1 MTVKELIEELQK
13 YPPDMEV
20 VTKGAYSPRD
30 ELEPQP
36 KIKKFWDSDLAEET
50 YDYLRI

>member
-20 VTKGAYSPRD
+20 VTQGKYSPGD
-30 ELEPQP
+30 EFEPQP
-36 KIKKFWDSDLAEET
+36 QIKKKWDSDLAEET
-50 YDYLRI
+50 YDYLCI